1 MPIMRLFCP
10 YKLNLL
16 QANQKSYQCMR
27 RRHQLK
33 QFMLLKKNKN
43 QRHKRHWRYKR
54 ISKKSLRLKNQSLI
68 SM

>member
-33 QFMLLKKNKN
+33 QFMLLKKKN
-43 QRHKRHWRYKR
+43 QRHWRYKR
-54 ISKKSLRLKNQSLI
+54 ISKKSLGLKNQSLI